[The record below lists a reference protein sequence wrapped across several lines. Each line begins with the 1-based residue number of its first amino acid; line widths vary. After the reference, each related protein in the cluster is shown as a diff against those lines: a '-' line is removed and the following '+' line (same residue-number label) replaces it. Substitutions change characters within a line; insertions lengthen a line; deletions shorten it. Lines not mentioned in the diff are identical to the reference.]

1 MNRQICIHGH
11 FYQPPRE
18 NPWLEEVELQDSAY
32 PYHDWNER
40 ITAEYYA
47 PNAASRI
54 LAADK
59 SITEIVNNYSR
70 ISFNFGPTLMSWMAR
85 HARDI
90 HAAIVEADRESRRR
104 FGGHGAAIA
113 QVYNHII
120 MPLATPRDRRTQ
132 VIWGVEDF
140 AHRFGRR
147 PEGMW
152 LAETAV
158 DLATLEA
165 LAEQEILFTI
175 LTPRQAGRVRKLN
188 LRRWRDVSGGR
199 IDPRMAYR
207 CNLPSG
213 RSINLFFYDGPIAQ
227 EVAFGGLL
235 ASGVEF
241 ANRLLGALDINRD
254 TAQLVNV
261 ATDGE
266 TYGHHHRFGD
276 MALAYCLHHIE
287 TNRLARLAV
296 YGEFLEQHPPTHEV
310 EIVENT
316 SWSCV
321 HGVERWRSNCGCN
334 TGRKDWSQVW
344 RRPLREALDWLR
356 DEMAALYE
364 PAMAEYV
371 RDPWRARDGYIRVIL
386 DRGDENVARFF
397 QAHATRE
404 WSKDDE
410 VRAFRLL
417 EMQRHAML
425 MYTSCGWFF
434 DEISGI
440 ETTQVMA
447 YAARAIQLAHKTT
460 GVDLEPEFIKQL
472 KRAPSN
478 LSEHPTGADV
488 YRSFVKPMQVDLL
501 RVGAHYAVSSLFEDY
516 GDEVTIYAYKAKRL
530 MYERSE
536 AGRQKLAIGAAQLR
550 SNVTAAESRISF
562 AVLHLGDH
570 NLLGGVREFVD
581 EARFAQMRHDIRAAF
596 ERSDLA
602 EIIRLMDKHFDTHNY
617 SLWHLFRDEQRKVW
631 DRILKTTLDEVAA
644 SFRGIYSHHYPIMR
658 AMREQRA
665 PIPKALRL
673 TAELTINSDL
683 RQIIEGN
690 EFDAAQVAGLIEE
703 VNRWRFEVDR
713 TTLGFV
719 ASRRARE
726 LIEQFRRAPHD
737 SAPLDQL
744 YAMLLALEPLALPL
758 DLFKARN
765 QLFVTS
771 KQMLGEMI
779 ERNTS
784 GDRDA
789 TSWIERFI
797 RLSDYLRLKSA

>member
-32 PYHDWNER
+32 PFHDWNER
-40 ITAEYYA
+40 VTSECYA

-85 HARDI
+85 HAPDV
-90 HAAIVEADRESRRR
+90 HAAIVEADHESRRR
-104 FGGHGAAIA
+104 FNGHGAALA
-113 QVYNHII
+113 QVYNHMI
-120 MPLATPRDRRTQ
+120 MPLASARDQRTQ
-132 VIWGVEDF
+132 VIWGIEDF
-140 AHRFGRR
+140 VHRFGRR

-175 LTPRQAGRVRKLN
+175 LAPRQAGRVRKRN
-188 LRRWRDVSGGR
+188 LRRWRDASGGR

-207 CNLPSG
+207 CRLPSG

-241 ANRLLGALDINRD
+241 ANRLLGGFEARRTD
-254 TAQLVNV
+254 AQLVNV

-266 TYGHHHRFGD
+266 TYGHHHHFGD

-287 TNRLARLAV
+287 ANHLARLAV

-310 EIVENT
+310 EIIENT
-316 SWSCV
+316 SWSCA

-334 TGRKDWSQVW
+334 MGRKDWSQAW
-344 RRPLREALDWLR
+344 RRPLRAALDWLR
-356 DEMAALYE
+356 DELAGLYE
-364 PAMAEYV
+364 KAMAEYV
-371 RDPWRARDGYIRVIL
+371 RDPWRARDDYIGVIL

-397 QAHATRE
+397 AAHAVRE
-404 WSKDDE
+404 WSRADE

-447 YAARAIQLAHKTT
+447 YAARAIQLAHKIT
-460 GVDLEPEFIKQL
+460 GIDLEPPFIKL
-472 KRAPSN
+472 LADAPSN
-478 LSEHPTGADV
+478 LAEHPTGADV

-501 RVGAHYAVSSLFEDY
+501 RVGAHYAVSSLFEEY
-516 GDEVTIYAYKAKRL
+516 GDEVTIYAYKAKRGS
-530 MYERSE
+530 YERRE
-536 AGRQKLAIGAAQLR
+536 AGRQKLALGSAHLR

-570 NLLGGVREFVD
+570 NLLGGVRELED
-581 EARFAQMRHDIRAAF
+581 EASFAQMRRDIKEAF
-596 ERSDLA
+596 DRSDLA
-602 EIIRLMDKHFDTHNY
+602 EIIRLMDKHFETHNY
-617 SLWHLFRDEQRKVW
+617 SLWHLFRDEQRRVW
-631 DRILKTTLDEVAA
+631 DRILKTTLDEVAG
-644 SFRGIYSHHYPIMR
+644 SFRSIYGHHYPIMR

-665 PIPKALRL
+665 PIPKALL
-673 TAELTINSDL
+673 VTAEMTINSDL
-683 RQIIEGN
+683 RRAIEQT

-719 ASRRARE
+719 ASRRAQS
-726 LIEQFRRAPHD
+726 LIEQFRCAPQA
-737 SAPLDQL
+737 SAPLEQL
-744 YAMLLALEPLALPL
+744 HAMLTALEGLELGL
-758 DLFKARN
+758 DLFKVRN

-779 ERNTS
+779 ERNTN
-784 GDRDA
+784 GDRNA

>member
-40 ITAEYYA
+40 ITAECYA
-47 PNAASRI
+47 PNAASRV

-70 ISFNFGPTLMSWMAR
+70 ISFNFGPTLMSWMVR
-85 HARDI
+85 HAREVHDRI
-90 HAAIVEADRESRRR
+90 IEADRQSRKR
-104 FGGHGAAIA
+104 FSGHGAAIA
-113 QVYNHII
+113 QVYNHVI
-120 MPLATPRDRRTQ
+120 MPLANARDKRTQ
-132 VIWGVEDF
+132 VVWGIRDF
-140 AHRFGRR
+140 EHRFGRR

-158 DLATLEA
+158 DTATLEA

-175 LTPRQAGRVRKLN
+175 LAPRQAGRARKLG

-199 IDPRMAYR
+199 VDTRMAYR
-207 CNLPSG
+207 CRLPSG

-227 EVAFGGLL
+227 GVAFGGLL

-241 ANRLLGALDINRD
+241 ANRLLGGFDDTRRD
-254 TAQLVNV
+254 GQLVHM

-276 MALAYCLHHIE
+276 MALAYCLRHIE
-287 TNRLARLAV
+287 ANHLARLTI

-310 EIVENT
+310 EIIENT
-316 SWSCV
+316 SWSCE

-334 TGRKDWSQVW
+334 TGRKDWSQAW
-344 RRPLREALDWLR
+344 RRPLRDALDWLR
-356 DEMAALYE
+356 DELAVAYE
-364 PAMAEYV
+364 RAMAGYV
-371 RDPWRARDGYIRVIL
+371 RDAWRARDDYIHVIL
-386 DRGDENVARFF
+386 DRGDENVGSFF
-397 QAHATRE
+397 AAHAVRE

-410 VRAFRLL
+410 VAAFRLL

-440 ETTQVMA
+440 ETVQVLA
-447 YAARAIQLAHKTT
+447 YAARAIQLAHKTMA
-460 GVDLEPEFIKQL
+460 VDLEPEFL
-472 KRAPSN
+472 KRLERAPSN
-478 LSEHPTGADV
+478 VAEHPNGADV
-488 YRSFVKPMQVDLL
+488 YRSFVTPMRVDLL
-501 RVGAHYAVSSLFEDY
+501 RVGAHYAVSSLFEEY
-516 GDEVTIYAYKAKRL
+516 GDETMIYAYKARRL
-530 MYERSE
+530 AYERHE
-536 AGRQKLAIGAAQLR
+536 AGRQKLAIGSAHLR
-550 SNVTAAESRISF
+550 SNVTASESQISF

-581 EARFAQMRHDIRAAF
+581 EASFQLMRRDIREAF
-596 ERSDLA
+596 NRSDLA
-602 EIIRLMDKHFDTHNY
+602 EIIRLMDKHFETHNY
-617 SLWHLFRDEQRKVW
+617 SLWHLFRDEQRRVW
-631 DRILKTTLDEVAA
+631 DRILRSTLDEVTA
-644 SFRGIYSHHYPIMR
+644 SFRSIYSHHYPIMR

-665 PIPKALRL
+665 PIPKALMI

-683 RQIIEGN
+683 QRAIESN
-690 EFDAAQVAGLIEE
+690 EFNAAHVAGLIEE

-719 ASRRARE
+719 ASRRARA
-726 LIEQFRRAPHD
+726 LIERFARAPQD
-737 SAPLDQL
+737 SASLEQL
-744 YAMLLALEPLALPL
+744 YLILTTLEGLLLPL
-758 DLFKARN
+758 DLFKVRN
-765 QLFVTS
+765 QLFVIS
-771 KQMLGEMI
+771 NQMLSEMI
-779 ERNTS
+779 ERNRR
-784 GDRDA
+784 GDAAA
-789 TSWIERFI
+789 TTWIGRFI
-797 RLSDYLRLKSA
+797 RLSDYLRHKSA

>member
-40 ITAEYYA
+40 ITAECYA

-85 HARDI
+85 HAKEV
-90 HAAIVEADRESRRR
+90 HAAIVEADRESRKR
-104 FGGHGAAIA
+104 FSGHGAAIA
-113 QVYNHII
+113 QVYNHLI
-120 MPLATPRDRRTQ
+120 MPLANARDKRTQ
-132 VIWGVEDF
+132 VVWGIEDF
-140 AHRFGRR
+140 RHRFGRR

-158 DLATLEA
+158 DTATLEA

-175 LTPRQAGRVRKLN
+175 LAPRQAGRIRKLN
-188 LRRWRDVSGGR
+188 LRRWRDASGGR
-199 IDPRMAYR
+199 LDTRRAYR
-207 CNLPSG
+207 CRLPSG
-213 RSINLFFYDGPIAQ
+213 RAIDLFFYDGPIAQ
-227 EVAFGGLL
+227 DVAFGGLL
-235 ASGVEF
+235 ANGVEF
-241 ANRLLGALDINRD
+241 ANRLLGAFDASRTD
-254 TAQLVNV
+254 AQLVSL

-287 TNRLARLAV
+287 SNRLARLTV
-296 YGEFLEQHPPTHEV
+296 FSEFLEQHPPIHEV
-310 EIVENT
+310 EIIQNT
-316 SWSCV
+316 SWSCA

-334 TGRKDWSQVW
+334 AGRKDWSQAW
-344 RRPLREALDWLR
+344 RGPLRAALDWLR
-356 DEMAALYE
+356 DEMAILYDR
-364 PAMAEYV
+364 AMAEYV
-371 RDPWRARDGYIRVIL
+371 RDPWRARDDYIHIIL
-386 DRGDENVARFF
+386 DRSLENVAQFF
-397 QAHATRE
+397 AAHATRE

-440 ETTQVMA
+440 ETTQVLA
-447 YAARAIQLAHKTT
+447 YAARAIQLAKKVT
-460 GVDLEPEFIKQL
+460 GVDLEPRFIEL
-472 KRAPSN
+472 LGRAPSN
-478 LSEHPTGADV
+478 LAEHPTGAEV
-488 YRSFVKPMQVDLL
+488 YASFVKPMMVDLL
-501 RVGAHYAVSSLFEDY
+501 RVGAHYAVSSLFKDY
-516 GDEVTIYAYKAKRL
+516 PDETTIYAYTARRGT
-530 MYERSE
+530 YERNE
-536 AGRQKLAIGAAQLR
+536 AGRQKLAIGSAHLR
-550 SNVTAAESRISF
+550 SNVTAAESQISY

-581 EARFAQMRHDIRAAF
+581 EESFARMRRDVKEAF
-596 ERSDLA
+596 DRSDLA
-602 EIIRLMDKHFDTHNY
+602 EIIRLMDKHFETHNY

-631 DRILKTTLDEVAA
+631 DRILRSTLDEVAG
-644 SFRGIYSHHYPIMR
+644 SFRSIYSHHYPIMR

-665 PIPKALRL
+665 PIPKALL
-673 TAELTINSDL
+673 VTAELTINSDL
-683 RQIIEGN
+683 RRAIEGA

-703 VNRWRFEVDR
+703 VSRWRFEVDR

-719 ASRRARE
+719 ASRRAQM
-726 LIEQFRRAPHD
+726 LIEQFRLAPQE
-737 SAPLDQL
+737 SAPLEKL
-744 YAMLLALEPLALPL
+744 YAMLAALEPLALPL
-758 DLFKARN
+758 DLFKVRN

-779 ERNTS
+779 ERNMR
-784 GDRDA
+784 GDRAA
-789 TSWIERFI
+789 TEWIERFI

>member
-32 PYHDWNER
+32 PYHNWNER
-40 ITAEYYA
+40 ITAECYA

-85 HARDI
+85 HAREV

-104 FGGHGAAIA
+104 FNGHGAAIA
-113 QVYNHII
+113 QVYNHMI
-120 MPLATPRDRRTQ
+120 MPLANRRDQRTQ

-140 AHRFGRR
+140 VHRFGRR

-175 LTPRQAGRVRKLN
+175 LAPRQAGRVRKLN

-199 IDPRMAYR
+199 IDSRMAYR
-207 CNLPSG
+207 CRLPSG

-241 ANRLLGALDINRD
+241 ANRLLGALDSNRD
-254 TAQLVNV
+254 AAQLVNV

-287 TNRLARLAV
+287 ANHLARLAV

-310 EIVENT
+310 EIIEKT
-316 SWSCV
+316 SWSCT

-334 TGRKDWSQVW
+334 MGRKDWSQLW

-356 DEMAALYE
+356 DEMATLYE
-364 PAMAEYV
+364 KTMAEYV
-371 RDPWRARDGYIRVIL
+371 RDPWQARDDYIRVIL
-386 DRGDENVARFF
+386 DRGNENVARFF
-397 QAHATRE
+397 TAHAVRE

-440 ETTQVMA
+440 ETIQVMA
-447 YAARAIQLAHKTT
+447 YAARAIQLAQKTT
-460 GVDLEPEFIKQL
+460 GVDLEPEFIKWL
-472 KRAPSN
+472 SVAPSN
-478 LSEHPTGADV
+478 LAEHPTGADV

-516 GDEVTIYAYKAKRL
+516 ADEVTIYAYKAKRQ
-530 MYERSE
+530 MYERRE
-536 AGRQKLAIGAAQLR
+536 AGRQKLAIGSAHLR
-550 SNVTAAESRISF
+550 SNVTAAESQISF

-581 EARFAQMRHDIRAAF
+581 QASFAAMRNDIKEAFD
-596 ERSDLA
+596 RSDLA
-602 EIIRLMDKHFDTHNY
+602 EIIRLMDKHFETHNY

-644 SFRGIYSHHYPIMR
+644 SFRSIYSHHYPIMR

-683 RQIIEGN
+683 RQAIESN
-690 EFDAAQVAGLIEE
+690 EFDAAHVAGLIEE

-719 ASRRARE
+719 ASHRAQE

-737 SAPLDQL
+737 SAPLDRL
-744 YAMLLALEPLALPL
+744 YAMLVALERLALPL
-758 DLFKARN
+758 DLFKVRN

-779 ERNTS
+779 ERNMGS
-784 GDRDA
+784 DRDA
-789 TSWIERFI
+789 TVWIERFI

>member
-40 ITAEYYA
+40 ITAECYA

-85 HARDI
+85 HAREV

-104 FGGHGAAIA
+104 FNGHGAAIA
-113 QVYNHII
+113 QVYNHMI
-120 MPLATPRDRRTQ
+120 MPLANRRDQRTQ

-140 AHRFGRR
+140 LHRFGRR

-175 LTPRQAGRVRKLN
+175 LAPRQAGRVRKLN

-199 IDPRMAYR
+199 IDSRMAYR
-207 CNLPSG
+207 CRLPSG
-213 RSINLFFYDGPIAQ
+213 RSINLFFYDGPTAQ

-241 ANRLLGALDINRD
+241 ANRLLGALDSDRD
-254 TAQLVNV
+254 ATQLVNV

-287 TNRLARLAV
+287 ANHLGRLAV

-310 EIVENT
+310 EIIEKT
-316 SWSCV
+316 SWSCT

-334 TGRKDWSQVW
+334 MGRKDWSQLW

-356 DEMAALYE
+356 DEMATLYE
-364 PAMAEYV
+364 KTMAEYV
-371 RDPWRARDGYIRVIL
+371 RDPWRARDDYIRVLL

-397 QAHATRE
+397 TAHAVRE

-447 YAARAIQLAHKTT
+447 YAARAIQLAQKTT
-460 GVDLEPEFIKQL
+460 GIDLEPEFIKRL
-472 KRAPSN
+472 SAAPSN
-478 LSEHPTGADV
+478 LAEHPTGADV

-516 GDEVTIYAYKAKRL
+516 ADEVTIYAYKAKRQ
-530 MYERSE
+530 MYERRE
-536 AGRQKLAIGAAQLR
+536 AGRQKLAIGSAHLR
-550 SNVTAAESRISF
+550 SNVTAAESQISF

-581 EARFAQMRHDIRAAF
+581 QASFAAMRNDIKEAFD
-596 ERSDLA
+596 RSDLA
-602 EIIRLMDKHFDTHNY
+602 EIIRLMDKHFETHNY

-631 DRILKTTLDEVAA
+631 GRILETTLDEVTA
-644 SFRGIYSHHYPIMR
+644 SFRSIYSHHYPIMR

-683 RQIIEGN
+683 RQAIESN
-690 EFDAAQVAGLIEE
+690 EFDAAHVAGLIEE

-719 ASRRARE
+719 ASLRAQE

-737 SAPLDQL
+737 SAPLDRL
-744 YAMLLALEPLALPL
+744 YATLVALERLTLPL
-758 DLFKARN
+758 DLFKVRN

-779 ERNTS
+779 ERNMGS
-784 GDRDA
+784 DRDA
-789 TSWIERFI
+789 TMWIERFI

>member
-1 MNRQICIHGH
+1 MNRSICIHGH

-40 ITAEYYA
+40 ITAECYT
-47 PNAASRI
+47 PNAVSRI
-54 LAADK
+54 LAPDK

-85 HARDI
+85 HAKEVY
-90 HAAIVEADRESRRR
+90 AAIIEADGESRER
-104 FGGHGAAIA
+104 FNGHGSAIA

-120 MPLATPRDRRTQ
+120 MPLASARDQRTQ
-132 VIWGVEDF
+132 VIWGIQDF
-140 AHRFGRR
+140 VQRFGRR

-158 DLATLEA
+158 DIATLEV

-175 LTPRQAGRVRKLN
+175 LAPRQAGRIRKLG
-188 LRRWRDVSGGR
+188 LKRWRDVSSGR

-207 CNLPSG
+207 CRLPSG

-241 ANRLLGALDINRD
+241 ANRLLGAFDDNRSD
-254 TAQLVNV
+254 AQIVHV

-276 MALAYCLHHIE
+276 MALAYCLYHIE
-287 TNRLARLAV
+287 ANRLAELTV
-296 YGEFLEQHPPTHEV
+296 YGEFLEQHAPSHEV
-310 EIVENT
+310 EIIENT
-316 SWSCV
+316 SWSCA
-321 HGVERWRSNCGCN
+321 HGIERWRSNCGCN
-334 TGRKDWSQVW
+334 MGRKDWSQAW
-344 RRPLREALDWLR
+344 RRPLREAMDWLR
-356 DEMAALYE
+356 DELTVIYE
-364 PAMAEYV
+364 KAMADYV
-371 RDPWRARDGYIRVIL
+371 RDAWRARDDYIDIIL
-386 DRGDENVARFF
+386 DRSNENVARFF
-397 QAHATRE
+397 AAHARRE
-404 WSKDDE
+404 WSKDDD
-410 VRAFRLL
+410 VCVFRLL

-447 YAARAIQLAHKTT
+447 YAARAIQLAEKTA
-460 GVDLEPEFIKQL
+460 GLDLEPQFIEML

-478 LSEHPTGADV
+478 VAEHPTGADV
-488 YRSFVKPMQVDLL
+488 YRRFVKPMMVDLL
-501 RVGAHYAVSSLFEDY
+501 RVGAHYAISSLFEDY
-516 GDEVTIYAYKAKRL
+516 ADETPIYAYKARRL
-530 MYERSE
+530 AFERTE
-536 AGRQKLAIGAAQLR
+536 AGRQKLAIGSAHLR
-550 SNVTAAESRISF
+550 SNVTASESQIAF

-581 EARFAQMRHDIRAAF
+581 EASFARMRRDIKEAF
-596 ERSDLA
+596 NRSDLA
-602 EIIRLMDKHFDTHNY
+602 EIIRLLDKHFETHNY

-631 DRILKTTLDEVAA
+631 DRILKSTFDEVSG
-644 SFRGIYSHHYPIMR
+644 SFRRIYSHHYPIMR

-665 PIPKALRL
+665 PLPKALL
-673 TAELTINSDL
+673 VTAELTINSDL
-683 RQIIEGN
+683 HRAIEN
-690 EFDAAQVAGLIEE
+690 PEFDAAQVAGLIAE
-703 VNRWRFEVDR
+703 VSRWRFEVDR

-719 ASRRARE
+719 ASRRAQE
-726 LIEQFRRAPHD
+726 LMDRFTRAPQD
-737 SAPLDQL
+737 SAPLEQI
-744 YAMLLALEPLALPL
+744 YALLLALEKLELPL
-758 DLFKARN
+758 DLFKVRN

-771 KQMLGEMI
+771 KRALGEMI
-779 ERNTS
+779 ERNQR
-784 GDRDA
+784 GDSAA
-789 TSWIERFI
+789 TEWIERFI
-797 RLSDYLRLKSA
+797 RLSDHLRHKSA